1 MAEREPLKCYTAE
14 EVAQHASMD
23 DAWAIV
29 DGFVYDI
36 TSCMQNG
43 RHTLPIV
50 SRDLGRDISFI
61 FKQIHSRNARNML
74 PQPRIGVLAGSP
86 SRNAPSE
93 PIAAPARAPK
103 TQHAPKLVVT
113 PPSAQ
118 CTPPHQP

>member
-1 MAEREPLKCYTAE
+1 METLKCFTAE

-36 TSCMQNG
+36 TPCMQNG

-61 FKQIHSRNARNML
+61 FKQIHSRKARDML
-74 PQPRIGVLAGSP
+74 PQRRIGVLAS
-86 SRNAPSE
+86 SSQARAP
-93 PIAAPARAPK
+93 PPPAAGPARAPK
-103 TQHAPKLVVT
+103 THHAPKLVVT
-113 PPSAQ
+113 PPGQ
-118 CTPPHQP
+118 

>member
-1 MAEREPLKCYTAE
+1 MENLKCFTAE

-36 TSCMQNG
+36 TPCMQNG

-74 PQPRIGVLAGSP
+74 PQRRIGVLVSSDTRAPP
-86 SRNAPSE
+86 SQPAPDTTT
-93 PIAAPARAPK
+93 RAPK
-103 TQHAPKLVVT
+103 TQRAPKLVVT
-113 PPSAQ
+113 PPGSSCAP
-118 CTPPHQP
+118 PPHQP